1 MKMQSWQLFAASAA
15 LAAYS
20 VLLLF
25 TTGCTES
32 LNQNQMMGKE
42 LYDIHCA
49 SCHEE
54 NELGLKKKPPKL
66 DHMFSHQK
74 LPDATIP
81 ATDES
86 VRQVIIYGK
95 RTMPAFNGR
104 LTDEQVADLLAYL
117 HKK

>member
-49 SCHEE
+49 SV
-54 NELGLKKKPPKL
+54 L
-66 DHMFSHQK
+66 SQ
-74 LPDATIP
+74 
-81 ATDES
+81 
-86 VRQVIIYGK
+86 R
-95 RTMPAFNGR
+95 
-104 LTDEQVADLLAYL
+104 
-117 HKK
+117 